1 MTTDVLTARGIRPG
15 VPLAA
20 EWQLALPLLLVFV
33 SIFLAALVLLA
44 CISAAVDNDLT
55 SFGPDQYIRFA
66 SDPFHWRIAL
76 NTVLLGLKTVAF
88 TTVMAY
94 PLALLY
100 LEIGPRARR
109 LLVFAILLPLLTG
122 TVVRTF
128 AWVVILGS
136 EGLVNTTIAALGL
149 NPVRLLHTEFGLVL
163 SLSQIELPIMLL
175 PLLSV
180 MHRIDR
186 NLIDASMSLGA
197 GYWRTLRRVILPL
210 SVPGLHR
217 RRDPGVREFRD
228 LVFLADH
235 HRRGAARLSDQADL
249 RAGDDRVQLAVR
261 GGDRDGADG
270 VGALGH
276 RAAHMA
282 RTQGAERLWMT
293 HAGPPRASM
302 RSATSWWCAAS
313 RRSASWCCSGRS

>member
-1 MTTDVLTARGIRPG
+1 VTTDVLTARGIRPG

-20 EWQLALPLLLVFV
+20 EWQLALPLLLVFA

-180 MHRIDR
+180 MHRIDG
-186 NLIDASMSLGA
+186 NLINASMSLGA

-210 SVPGLHR
+210 SLPGLIA
-217 RRDPGVREFRD
+217 GAI
-228 LVFLADH
+228 LVFASSVTSYFSQTII
-235 HRRGAARLSDQADL
+235 GGARLVYLTKLIYEQAMIVFNWPFAAAIAMVL
-249 RAGDDRVQLAVR
+249 MVSVLSVIALLTWLARRAPNAYG
-261 GGDRDGADG
+261 
-270 VGALGH
+270 
-276 RAAHMA
+276 
-282 RTQGAERLWMT
+282 
-293 HAGPPRASM
+293 
-302 RSATSWWCAAS
+302 
-313 RRSASWCCSGRS
+313 

>member
-1 MTTDVLTARGIRPG
+1 VTTDVLAARGIRAG
-15 VPLAA
+15 VPLTA
-20 EWQLALPLLLVFV
+20 EWQLALPLLLVFA

-109 LLVFAILLPLLTG
+109 LLVFAIVLPLLTG

-210 SVPGLHR
+210 SLPGLVA
-217 RRDPGVREFRD
+217 GAI
-228 LVFLADH
+228 LVFASSVTSYFSQTII
-235 HRRGAARLSDQADL
+235 GGARLVYLTKLIYEQAMIVFNWPFAAAIAMVL
-249 RAGDDRVQLAVR
+249 MVSVLTVIALLTWLARRAPNAYG
-261 GGDRDGADG
+261 
-270 VGALGH
+270 
-276 RAAHMA
+276 
-282 RTQGAERLWMT
+282 
-293 HAGPPRASM
+293 
-302 RSATSWWCAAS
+302 
-313 RRSASWCCSGRS
+313 

>member
-1 MTTDVLTARGIRPG
+1 VTAQVLSDRGMHVR
-15 VPLAA
+15 VPLST
-20 EWQLALPLLLVFV
+20 EWQLALPLLLVFA

-44 CISAAVDNDLT
+44 CVSAAVDNDLT

-66 SDPFHWRIAL
+66 SDPFHWRVAL
-76 NTVLLGLKTVAF
+76 NTLLLGLKTVAF
-88 TTVMAY
+88 TMVMAY

-109 LLVFAILLPLLTG
+109 LLVFAIVLPLLTG

-186 NLIDASMSLGA
+186 NLINASMSLGA

-210 SVPGLHR
+210 SLPGLIA
-217 RRDPGVREFRD
+217 GAI
-228 LVFLADH
+228 LVFASSVTSYFSQTII
-235 HRRGAARLSDQADL
+235 GGARLVYLTKLIYEQAMIVFNWPFAAAIAMVL
-249 RAGDDRVQLAVR
+249 MVSVLSVIALLTWLARRAPNAYG
-261 GGDRDGADG
+261 
-270 VGALGH
+270 
-276 RAAHMA
+276 
-282 RTQGAERLWMT
+282 
-293 HAGPPRASM
+293 
-302 RSATSWWCAAS
+302 
-313 RRSASWCCSGRS
+313 

>member
-20 EWQLALPLLLVFV
+20 EWQLALPLLLVFA

-55 SFGPDQYIRFA
+55 AFGPDQYIRFA

-88 TTVMAY
+88 TMVMAY

-186 NLIDASMSLGA
+186 NLINASMSLGA

-210 SVPGLHR
+210 SLPGLVA
-217 RRDPGVREFRD
+217 GAI
-228 LVFLADH
+228 LVFASSVTSYFSQTII
-235 HRRGAARLSDQADL
+235 GGARLVYLTKLIYEQAMIVFNWPFAAAIAMVL
-249 RAGDDRVQLAVR
+249 MVSVLSVIALLTWLGRRAPNAYG
-261 GGDRDGADG
+261 
-270 VGALGH
+270 
-276 RAAHMA
+276 
-282 RTQGAERLWMT
+282 
-293 HAGPPRASM
+293 
-302 RSATSWWCAAS
+302 
-313 RRSASWCCSGRS
+313 

>member
-20 EWQLALPLLLVFV
+20 EWQLALPLLLVFA

-88 TTVMAY
+88 TMVMAY

-109 LLVFAILLPLLTG
+109 LLVFAIVLPLLTG

-180 MHRIDR
+180 MHRIDH
-186 NLIDASMSLGA
+186 NLINASMSLGA
-197 GYWRTLRRVILPL
+197 GYWRSLRRVILPL
-210 SVPGLHR
+210 SLPGLIA
-217 RRDPGVREFRD
+217 GAI
-228 LVFLADH
+228 LVFASSVTSYFSQTII
-235 HRRGAARLSDQADL
+235 GGARLVYLTKLIYEQAMIVFNWPFAAAIAMVL
-249 RAGDDRVQLAVR
+249 MVSVLSVIALLTWLGRRAPNAYG
-261 GGDRDGADG
+261 
-270 VGALGH
+270 
-276 RAAHMA
+276 
-282 RTQGAERLWMT
+282 
-293 HAGPPRASM
+293 
-302 RSATSWWCAAS
+302 
-313 RRSASWCCSGRS
+313 

>member
-1 MTTDVLTARGIRPG
+1 M
-15 VPLAA
+15 
-20 EWQLALPLLLVFV
+20 LPLLLVFA
-33 SIFLAALVLLA
+33 SIFVAALALLA

-109 LLVFAILLPLLTG
+109 LLVFAIVLPLLTG

-180 MHRIDR
+180 MHRHRPQPDR
-186 NLIDASMSLGA
+186 CVDVARRRLLAHLAARHPAAQPA
-197 GYWRTLRRVILPL
+197 GTD
-210 SVPGLHR
+210 R
-217 RRDPGVREFRD
+217 RRDPGVR
-228 LVFLADH
+228 
-235 HRRGAARLSDQADL
+235 
-249 RAGDDRVQLAVR
+249 RA
-261 GGDRDGADG
+261 
-270 VGALGH
+270 
-276 RAAHMA
+276 
-282 RTQGAERLWMT
+282 
-293 HAGPPRASM
+293 P
-302 RSATSWWCAAS
+302 
-313 RRSASWCCSGRS
+313 

>member
-20 EWQLALPLLLVFV
+20 EWQLALPLLLVFA

-210 SVPGLHR
+210 SLPELIAGAI
-217 RRDPGVREFRD
+217 
-228 LVFLADH
+228 LVFASSVTSYFSQTII
-235 HRRGAARLSDQADL
+235 GGARLVYLTKLIYEQAMIVFNWPFAAAIAMVL
-249 RAGDDRVQLAVR
+249 MVSVLSVIALLTWLARRAPNAYG
-261 GGDRDGADG
+261 
-270 VGALGH
+270 
-276 RAAHMA
+276 
-282 RTQGAERLWMT
+282 
-293 HAGPPRASM
+293 
-302 RSATSWWCAAS
+302 
-313 RRSASWCCSGRS
+313 

>member
-1 MTTDVLTARGIRPG
+1 VTAQVLSDRGMHVR
-15 VPLAA
+15 VPLST
-20 EWQLALPLLLVFV
+20 EWQLALPLLFVFA

-44 CISAAVDNDLT
+44 CVSAAVDNDLT

-76 NTVLLGLKTVAF
+76 NTLLLGLKTVAF
-88 TTVMAY
+88 TMVMAY

-186 NLIDASMSLGA
+186 NLINASTSLGA

-210 SVPGLHR
+210 SVPGLIA
-217 RRDPGVREFRD
+217 GAI
-228 LVFLADH
+228 LVFASSVTSYFSQTII
-235 HRRGAARLSDQADL
+235 GGARLVYLTKLIYEQAMIVFNWPFAAAIAMVL
-249 RAGDDRVQLAVR
+249 MVSVLSVIALLTWLARRAPNAYG
-261 GGDRDGADG
+261 
-270 VGALGH
+270 
-276 RAAHMA
+276 
-282 RTQGAERLWMT
+282 
-293 HAGPPRASM
+293 
-302 RSATSWWCAAS
+302 
-313 RRSASWCCSGRS
+313 

>member
-1 MTTDVLTARGIRPG
+1 MTAQVLSDRGIRAR
-15 VPLAA
+15 VPLSA
-20 EWQLALPLLLVFV
+20 EWQLALPLLLVFA

-55 SFGPDQYIRFA
+55 AFGPDQYIRFA

-109 LLVFAILLPLLTG
+109 LLVFAIVLPLLTG

-149 NPVRLLHTEFGLVL
+149 DPVRLLHTEFGLVL

-180 MHRIDR
+180 MHRIDH
-186 NLIDASMSLGA
+186 NLINASMSLGA

-210 SVPGLHR
+210 SLPGLIA
-217 RRDPGVREFRD
+217 GAI
-228 LVFLADH
+228 LVFASSVTSYFSQTII
-235 HRRGAARLSDQADL
+235 GGARLAYLTKLIYEQAMIVFNWPFAAAIAMVL
-249 RAGDDRVQLAVR
+249 MVSVLSVIALLTWLARRAPNAYG
-261 GGDRDGADG
+261 
-270 VGALGH
+270 
-276 RAAHMA
+276 
-282 RTQGAERLWMT
+282 
-293 HAGPPRASM
+293 
-302 RSATSWWCAAS
+302 
-313 RRSASWCCSGRS
+313 

>member
-1 MTTDVLTARGIRPG
+1 MHVR
-15 VPLAA
+15 VPLST
-20 EWQLALPLLLVFV
+20 EWQLALPLLLVFA

-44 CISAAVDNDLT
+44 CVSAAVDNDLT

-109 LLVFAILLPLLTG
+109 LLVFAIVLPLLTG

-149 NPVRLLHTEFGLVL
+149 DPVRLLHTEFGLVL

-210 SVPGLHR
+210 SLPGLVA
-217 RRDPGVREFRD
+217 GAI
-228 LVFLADH
+228 LVFASSVTSYFSQTII
-235 HRRGAARLSDQADL
+235 GGARLVYLTKLIYEQAMIVFNWPFAAAIAMVL
-249 RAGDDRVQLAVR
+249 MVSVLSVIALLTWLARRAPNAYG
-261 GGDRDGADG
+261 
-270 VGALGH
+270 
-276 RAAHMA
+276 
-282 RTQGAERLWMT
+282 
-293 HAGPPRASM
+293 
-302 RSATSWWCAAS
+302 
-313 RRSASWCCSGRS
+313 

>member
-20 EWQLALPLLLVFV
+20 EWQLALPLLLVFA

-136 EGLVNTTIAALGL
+136 EELVNTTIAALGL

-210 SVPGLHR
+210 SLPELIAGAI
-217 RRDPGVREFRD
+217 
-228 LVFLADH
+228 LVFASSVTSYFSQTII
-235 HRRGAARLSDQADL
+235 GGARLVYLTKLIYEQAMIVFNWPFAAAIAMVL
-249 RAGDDRVQLAVR
+249 MVSVLSVIALLTWLARRAPNAYG
-261 GGDRDGADG
+261 
-270 VGALGH
+270 
-276 RAAHMA
+276 
-282 RTQGAERLWMT
+282 
-293 HAGPPRASM
+293 
-302 RSATSWWCAAS
+302 
-313 RRSASWCCSGRS
+313 

>member
-1 MTTDVLTARGIRPG
+1 VTAQVLSDRGMHVR
-15 VPLAA
+15 VPLST
-20 EWQLALPLLLVFV
+20 EWQLALPLLLVFA

-66 SDPFHWRIAL
+66 SDPFHWRVAL

-109 LLVFAILLPLLTG
+109 LLVFAIVLPLLTG

-210 SVPGLHR
+210 SLPGLIA
-217 RRDPGVREFRD
+217 GAI
-228 LVFLADH
+228 LVFASAVTSYFSQTII
-235 HRRGAARLSDQADL
+235 GGARLVYLTKLIYEQAMIVFNWPFAAAIAMVL
-249 RAGDDRVQLAVR
+249 MVSVLSVIALLAWLGRRAPNAYG
-261 GGDRDGADG
+261 
-270 VGALGH
+270 
-276 RAAHMA
+276 
-282 RTQGAERLWMT
+282 
-293 HAGPPRASM
+293 
-302 RSATSWWCAAS
+302 
-313 RRSASWCCSGRS
+313 

>member
-1 MTTDVLTARGIRPG
+1 MHVR
-15 VPLAA
+15 VPLST
-20 EWQLALPLLLVFV
+20 EWQLALPLLLVFA
-33 SIFLAALVLLA
+33 SIFLAALALLA
-44 CISAAVDNDLT
+44 CVSAAVDNDLT
-55 SFGPDQYIRFA
+55 AFGPDQYIRFA

-109 LLVFAILLPLLTG
+109 LLVFAIVLPLLTG

-149 NPVRLLHTEFGLVL
+149 DPVRLLHTEFGLVL

-186 NLIDASMSLGA
+186 NLINASMSLGA

-210 SVPGLHR
+210 SLPGLVA
-217 RRDPGVREFRD
+217 GAI
-228 LVFLADH
+228 LVFASSVTSYFSQTII
-235 HRRGAARLSDQADL
+235 GGARLVYLTKLIYEQAMIVFNWPFAAAIAMVL
-249 RAGDDRVQLAVR
+249 MVSVLSVIALLTWLARRAPNAYG
-261 GGDRDGADG
+261 
-270 VGALGH
+270 
-276 RAAHMA
+276 
-282 RTQGAERLWMT
+282 
-293 HAGPPRASM
+293 
-302 RSATSWWCAAS
+302 
-313 RRSASWCCSGRS
+313 

>member
-1 MTTDVLTARGIRPG
+1 VTTDVLTARGIRPG

-20 EWQLALPLLLVFV
+20 EWQLALPLLLVFA

-55 SFGPDQYIRFA
+55 AFGPDQYIRFA

-88 TTVMAY
+88 TMVMAY

-186 NLIDASMSLGA
+186 NLINASMSLGA

-210 SVPGLHR
+210 SLPGLVA
-217 RRDPGVREFRD
+217 GAI
-228 LVFLADH
+228 LVFASSVTSYFSQTII
-235 HRRGAARLSDQADL
+235 GGARLVYLTKLIYEQAMIVFNWPFAAAIAMVL
-249 RAGDDRVQLAVR
+249 MVSVLSVIALLTWLGRRAPNAYG
-261 GGDRDGADG
+261 
-270 VGALGH
+270 
-276 RAAHMA
+276 
-282 RTQGAERLWMT
+282 
-293 HAGPPRASM
+293 
-302 RSATSWWCAAS
+302 
-313 RRSASWCCSGRS
+313 

>member
-1 MTTDVLTARGIRPG
+1 VTTDVLAARGIRPG
-15 VPLAA
+15 VRLAA
-20 EWQLALPLLLVFV
+20 EWQLALPLLLVFA

-210 SVPGLHR
+210 SLPGLIA
-217 RRDPGVREFRD
+217 GAI
-228 LVFLADH
+228 LVFASSVTSYFSQTII
-235 HRRGAARLSDQADL
+235 GGARLVYLTKLIYEQAMIVFNWPFAAAIAMVL
-249 RAGDDRVQLAVR
+249 MVSVLSVIALLTWLARRAPNAYG
-261 GGDRDGADG
+261 
-270 VGALGH
+270 
-276 RAAHMA
+276 
-282 RTQGAERLWMT
+282 
-293 HAGPPRASM
+293 
-302 RSATSWWCAAS
+302 
-313 RRSASWCCSGRS
+313 

>member
-1 MTTDVLTARGIRPG
+1 MHVR
-15 VPLAA
+15 VPLST
-20 EWQLALPLLLVFV
+20 EWQLALPLLLVFA

-88 TTVMAY
+88 TIVMAY

-109 LLVFAILLPLLTG
+109 LLVFAIVLPLLTG

-186 NLIDASMSLGA
+186 NLINASMSLGA

-210 SVPGLHR
+210 SVPGLVA
-217 RRDPGVREFRD
+217 GAI
-228 LVFLADH
+228 LVFASSVTSYFSQTII
-235 HRRGAARLSDQADL
+235 GGARLVYLTKLIYEQAMIVFNWPFAAAVAMVL
-249 RAGDDRVQLAVR
+249 MVSVLSVIALLTWLARRAPNAYG
-261 GGDRDGADG
+261 
-270 VGALGH
+270 
-276 RAAHMA
+276 
-282 RTQGAERLWMT
+282 
-293 HAGPPRASM
+293 
-302 RSATSWWCAAS
+302 
-313 RRSASWCCSGRS
+313 

>member
-1 MTTDVLTARGIRPG
+1 MTTDVLAARGIRPG
-15 VPLAA
+15 VRLAA
-20 EWQLALPLLLVFV
+20 EWQLALPLLLVFA

-210 SVPGLHR
+210 SLPGLIA
-217 RRDPGVREFRD
+217 GAI
-228 LVFLADH
+228 LVFASSVTSYFSQTII
-235 HRRGAARLSDQADL
+235 GGARLVYLTKLIYEQAMIVFNWPFAAAIAMVL
-249 RAGDDRVQLAVR
+249 MVSVLSVIALLTWLARRAPNAYG
-261 GGDRDGADG
+261 
-270 VGALGH
+270 
-276 RAAHMA
+276 
-282 RTQGAERLWMT
+282 
-293 HAGPPRASM
+293 
-302 RSATSWWCAAS
+302 
-313 RRSASWCCSGRS
+313 

>member
-1 MTTDVLTARGIRPG
+1 MRADP
-15 VPLAA
+15 A
-20 EWQLALPLLLVFV
+20 EWQLALPLLLVFA

-109 LLVFAILLPLLTG
+109 LLVFAIVLPLLTG

-186 NLIDASMSLGA
+186 NLINASMSLGA

-210 SVPGLHR
+210 SLPGLIA
-217 RRDPGVREFRD
+217 GAI
-228 LVFLADH
+228 LVFASSVTSYFSQTII
-235 HRRGAARLSDQADL
+235 GGARLVYLTKLIYEQAMIVFNWPFAAAL
-249 RAGDDRVQLAVR
+249 AMVLMVSVLSVIALLTWLGRRAG
-261 GGDRDGADG
+261 
-270 VGALGH
+270 
-276 RAAHMA
+276 
-282 RTQGAERLWMT
+282 
-293 HAGPPRASM
+293 AS
-302 RSATSWWCAAS
+302 AY
-313 RRSASWCCSGRS
+313 G

>member
-1 MTTDVLTARGIRPG
+1 VTALAMPDRGMRAR
-15 VPLAA
+15 VPLAS
-20 EWQLALPLLLVFV
+20 EWQLALPLLLVFA

-55 SFGPDQYIRFA
+55 SFGPGQYIRFA

-76 NTVLLGLKTVAF
+76 NTVLLGVKTVAF

-136 EGLVNTTIAALGL
+136 EGLVNTTIVSLGL

-163 SLSQIELPIMLL
+163 SLTQIELPIMLL

-180 MHRIDR
+180 MHRMDR
-186 NLIDASMSLGA
+186 DLINASMSLGA
-197 GYWRTLRRVILPL
+197 GYWRTLWRVILPL
-210 SVPGLHR
+210 SLPGLIA
-217 RRDPGVREFRD
+217 GAI
-228 LVFLADH
+228 LVFASAVTSYFSQTII
-235 HRRGAARLSDQADL
+235 GGARLVYLTKLIYEQAMIVFNWPFAAAIAMVL
-249 RAGDDRVQLAVR
+249 MVSVLSVIALLAWLGRRAPNAYG
-261 GGDRDGADG
+261 
-270 VGALGH
+270 
-276 RAAHMA
+276 
-282 RTQGAERLWMT
+282 
-293 HAGPPRASM
+293 
-302 RSATSWWCAAS
+302 
-313 RRSASWCCSGRS
+313 

>member
-1 MTTDVLTARGIRPG
+1 MTTNVLTARGIRAG
-15 VPLAA
+15 VPLAV
-20 EWQLALPLLLVFV
+20 EWQLALPLLLVFA

-109 LLVFAILLPLLTG
+109 LLVFAIVLPLLTG

-186 NLIDASMSLGA
+186 NLINASMSLGA

-210 SVPGLHR
+210 SLPGLIA
-217 RRDPGVREFRD
+217 GAI
-228 LVFLADH
+228 LVFASSVTSYFSQTII
-235 HRRGAARLSDQADL
+235 GGARLVYLTKLIYEQAMIVFNWPFAAAIAMVL
-249 RAGDDRVQLAVR
+249 MVSVLSVIALLTWLARRAPNAYG
-261 GGDRDGADG
+261 
-270 VGALGH
+270 
-276 RAAHMA
+276 
-282 RTQGAERLWMT
+282 
-293 HAGPPRASM
+293 
-302 RSATSWWCAAS
+302 
-313 RRSASWCCSGRS
+313 

>member
-1 MTTDVLTARGIRPG
+1 MTTDVLAARGIRPG

-33 SIFLAALVLLA
+33 STFLAALVLLA

-210 SVPGLHR
+210 SLPGLIA
-217 RRDPGVREFRD
+217 GAI
-228 LVFLADH
+228 LVFASAVTSYFSQTII
-235 HRRGAARLSDQADL
+235 GGARLVYLTKLIYEQAMIVFNWPFAAAIAMVL
-249 RAGDDRVQLAVR
+249 MVSVLSVIALLAWLGRRAPNAYG
-261 GGDRDGADG
+261 
-270 VGALGH
+270 
-276 RAAHMA
+276 
-282 RTQGAERLWMT
+282 
-293 HAGPPRASM
+293 
-302 RSATSWWCAAS
+302 
-313 RRSASWCCSGRS
+313 

>member
-1 MTTDVLTARGIRPG
+1 MTTDVLAARGIRPG

-186 NLIDASMSLGA
+186 NLINASTSLGA

-210 SVPGLHR
+210 SVPGLVA
-217 RRDPGVREFRD
+217 GAI
-228 LVFLADH
+228 LVFASSVTSYFSQTII
-235 HRRGAARLSDQADL
+235 GGARLVYLTKLIYEQAMIVFNWPFAAAIAMVL
-249 RAGDDRVQLAVR
+249 MVSVLSVIALLTWLARRAPNAYG
-261 GGDRDGADG
+261 
-270 VGALGH
+270 
-276 RAAHMA
+276 
-282 RTQGAERLWMT
+282 
-293 HAGPPRASM
+293 
-302 RSATSWWCAAS
+302 
-313 RRSASWCCSGRS
+313 

>member
-1 MTTDVLTARGIRPG
+1 MTTDVLAARGIRPG

-210 SVPGLHR
+210 SLPGLIA
-217 RRDPGVREFRD
+217 GAI
-228 LVFLADH
+228 LVFASSVTSYFSQTII
-235 HRRGAARLSDQADL
+235 GGARLVYLTKLIYEQAMIVFNWPFAAAIAMVL
-249 RAGDDRVQLAVR
+249 MVSVLSVIALLTWLARRAPNAYG
-261 GGDRDGADG
+261 
-270 VGALGH
+270 
-276 RAAHMA
+276 
-282 RTQGAERLWMT
+282 
-293 HAGPPRASM
+293 
-302 RSATSWWCAAS
+302 
-313 RRSASWCCSGRS
+313 